1 MAKVTLDHLREKAQN
16 KFEDLFVEE
25 AEVVFQHV
33 MRLAKADRKKI
44 LDLVDRV
51 EKLQDEDSKDTS
63 SGDAVDQLESL
74 YRDVLKAV
82 ADDKKK
88 AEALLKQLNLPEL
101 VVLFESWTEGTQL
114 GNVSSSG
121 ELIDSHGSALWVD
134 MRRFFNVRLEGLFE
148 DPPTAD
154 PQEILW
160 FYEQLPDNAATR
172 RSPQRRDGALGNP
185 YAPRCHAGQR
195 NTDQYVR
202 IRFGPQQEGAEG
214 PSAYSSSSNAVQ
226 A

>member
-44 LDLVDRV
+44 LDLV

-114 GNVSSSG
+114 GNVSSS
-121 ELIDSHGSALWVD
+121 ES
-134 MRRFFNVRLEGLFE
+134 
-148 DPPTAD
+148 
-154 PQEILW
+154 
-160 FYEQLPDNAATR
+160 
-172 RSPQRRDGALGNP
+172 
-185 YAPRCHAGQR
+185 
-195 NTDQYVR
+195 
-202 IRFGPQQEGAEG
+202 
-214 PSAYSSSSNAVQ
+214 
-226 A
+226 

>member
-114 GNVSSSG
+114 GNVSSS
-121 ELIDSHGSALWVD
+121 ES
-134 MRRFFNVRLEGLFE
+134 
-148 DPPTAD
+148 
-154 PQEILW
+154 
-160 FYEQLPDNAATR
+160 
-172 RSPQRRDGALGNP
+172 
-185 YAPRCHAGQR
+185 
-195 NTDQYVR
+195 
-202 IRFGPQQEGAEG
+202 
-214 PSAYSSSSNAVQ
+214 
-226 A
+226 